1 MVYGALTIIK
11 SQRIKLLKRYSP
23 LIVLMSLSSIF
34 GFYVVW
40 VQGDIVCLE
49 ILGHNLF
56 KLNLINMFY
65 IFPSCLFVIA
75 LIQAKVGYKTIKGG
89 YYPPLDSLVF
99 VDSVPRRGV
108 IQLLRGWVLLL
119 LPILLFLFLPKL
131 HQGYIQIDA
140 LYEEKANKI
149 NCDVDG

>member
-1 MVYGALTIIK
+1 MVYGTLTIIK

-23 LIVLMSLSSIF
+23 LIVLISLSSIF
-34 GFYVVW
+34 GLYVVR
-40 VQGDIVCLE
+40 VPGDIACLE
-49 ILGHNLF
+49 IFGHNLF
-56 KLNLINMFY
+56 KLNLINMF
-65 IFPSCLFVIA
+65 PSCLFAIA

-99 VDSVPRRGV
+99 VDSIPRRGV